1 MNLDAYKSVLLDLRR
16 RLAVRIG
23 REATSGR
30 MQKVDGPGD
39 AADASVVDEAESEDF
54 REAELGNVTLEE
66 IDAALRRI
74 DDGTYGR
81 CLVDGGPIEPTRLE
95 AEPWA
100 AYCIEHQKLREAAS
114 RPKPTL

>member
-1 MNLDAYKSVLLDLRR
+1 MNLDVYKRVLLDLRSSLTARVR
-16 RLAVRIG
+16 RDA
-23 REATSGR
+23 ASG
-30 MQKVDGPGD
+30 QGQNLGDAGD
-39 AADASVVDEAESEDF
+39 AADASVIDESESEDF
-54 REAELGNVTLEE
+54 SEAELGTVTLEE

-81 CLVDGGPIEPTRLE
+81 CLVDGKPIEPKRLE

-100 AYCIEHQKLREAAS
+100 VYCLEHQRLREAAS